1 MTTQSSELTTTA
13 LARATGVKRET
24 IRFYEQRGLIA
35 VPPRTAAGYRMYSAA
50 EVRRVRFIKSAQALG
65 FSLEEI
71 AELLALR
78 SGPAGTC
85 AAVKSCAEEKIAD
98 IDRKVAALTAMK
110 TALARIS
117 ADCDGGET
125 SSSECPILAALDA
138 DARRQ

>member
-35 VPPRTAAGYRMYSAA
+35 APPRTAAGYRRYSAA

-78 SGPAGTC
+78 SGPPGTC
-85 AAVKSCAEEKIAD
+85 AAVKSHAEAKIAD
-98 IDRKVAALTAMK
+98 IEHKVAALTAMK
-110 TALARIS
+110 TALAGI
-117 ADCDGGET
+117 AAACDGDES

-138 DARRQ
+138 DEGCK